1 MDIANI
7 LTSLRPG
14 EIWSLDGDSYKGLVW
29 LDTTVKPTLQELEIA
44 WLSYKKKVEADKHND
59 TILKQI
65 EECEKKI
72 IRPMVA
78 MAQNTSTTADVKK
91 FLELKSEIENLRN
104 QLIKEEQK

>member
-7 LTSLRPG
+7 LTYLRPG
-14 EIWSLDGDSYKGLVW
+14 ETWTLNGDSYEGLVW

-78 MAQNTSTTADVKK
+78 MAQNTSTTADVEK

>member
-7 LTSLRPG
+7 LTYLRPG
-14 EIWSLDGDSYKGLVW
+14 EIWSLDGDSYEGLVW

-78 MAQNTSTTADVKK
+78 MAQNTSTTADVEK
-91 FLELKSEIENLRN
+91 FLELKSEIQNLRN